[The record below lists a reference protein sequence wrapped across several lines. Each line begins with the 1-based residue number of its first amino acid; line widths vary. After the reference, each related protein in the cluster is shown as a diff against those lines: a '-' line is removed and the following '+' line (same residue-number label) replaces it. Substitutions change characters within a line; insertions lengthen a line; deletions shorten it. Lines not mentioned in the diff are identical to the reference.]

1 MTVGNPNVVSSMPAG
16 GGTVEMWN
24 QSQVPTQDVLSAMP
38 PNFRALIDS
47 LGRWAG
53 TTRGYGSRNGG
64 LFDRDR
70 YVTPNDIYSQM
81 RLAYDAVESDDI
93 VGGVVDTTE
102 SLAFSKVDFHALD
115 SDEQDVYNQI
125 ARDIDLDARLREM
138 WRELFTVSQ
147 FYCAIWW
154 HTKTYKVRGKNRKKS
169 ITLRCP
175 KALSILDPLK
185 IVPVGLPM
193 FNQQRLAWI
202 ADRDE
207 AKRLDAAD
215 DEIFRRL
222 ILGKYTATDAE
233 RRQLIEMNVNPDNL
247 YEMNPVNVFRH
258 TATKPGYQSFAAVR
272 MKSVFELLDQKHQ
285 LRSMDR
291 AHLIG
296 GTNFI
301 VLVTQGSDQWPLKPD
316 EFAHLQASV
325 RTVAQTPVLV
335 GDHRL
340 DVKIVTPALD
350 HTLDHERYDTIDTRI
365 MQRLMQ
371 MLARGSGGDRADN
384 SEKLVKLI
392 AAGMESRRK
401 MIRRSLEEHILIP
414 MFESNDELKSEPRL
428 QYHPK
433 EIALAFDDAMASFML
448 ELRNAR
454 EISRFTLLNQFGM
467 SEEFEADMLE
477 REEEMFDDIFKTIN
491 PNNQG
496 QPGSGTGPAAQPA
509 KKAAKKAVKKSASQ
523 IAVERRQGGRKGG
536 AAPGTGQGKAPRNP
550 SRTAADLDDQGDPDD
565 DED

>member
-1 MTVGNPNVVSSMPAG
+1 MVVGNPNVVEAEAG
-16 GGTVEMWN
+16 GPMGSVEVWN
-24 QSQVPTQDVLSAMP
+24 HSQVPTSDVLNAAP
-38 PNFRALIDS
+38 PNFKALIDS

-70 YVTPNDIYSQM
+70 YVTPNDVFSQM
-81 RLAYDAVESDDI
+81 RLAYDAVETDDV

-115 SDEQDVYNQI
+115 PDEQDVYNQI
-125 ARDIDLDARLREM
+125 ARDIDLDSRLREM

-154 HTKTYKVRGKNRKKS
+154 HTKTYKVRGKNRKRT

-185 IVPVGLPM
+185 IVPVGMPM
-193 FNQQRLAWI
+193 FGRERLAWI

-207 AKRLDAAD
+207 ASRLDDPNLD
-215 DEIFRRL
+215 DEIFKRL
-222 ILGKYTATDAE
+222 ILGKYNPNQSE
-233 RRQLIEMNVNPDNL
+233 RRKLIDLNINPDHL
-247 YEMNPVNVFRH
+247 YEMNPANVFRH
-258 TATKPGYQSFAAVR
+258 TATRPGYQLFAAIR

-340 DVKIVTPALD
+340 EVKIVTPALD
-350 HTLDHERYDTIDTRI
+350 HTLDAKRYDTIDTRI
-365 MQRLMQ
+365 MQRLFQ
-371 MLARGSGGDRADN
+371 MFGRGAGGDRADT
-384 SEKLVKLI
+384 SEKLVKLV
-392 AAGMESRRK
+392 ASGMESRRK
-401 MIRRSLEEHILIP
+401 MIRRSLEQFVLLP
-414 MFESNDELKSEPRL
+414 MFEANDELKTEPRL
-428 QYHPK
+428 SYHPK
-433 EIALAFDDAMASFML
+433 DIALAFDDALAGFLL

-477 REEEMFDDIFKTIN
+477 REEELFDDIFKTIN

-496 QPGSGTGPAAQPA
+496 QPGGATPTAQPA
-509 KKAAKKAVKKSASQ
+509 KKAAKVAKSPAQ

-550 SRTAADLDDQGDPDD
+550 ARTAADLDEDD
-565 DED
+565 DD